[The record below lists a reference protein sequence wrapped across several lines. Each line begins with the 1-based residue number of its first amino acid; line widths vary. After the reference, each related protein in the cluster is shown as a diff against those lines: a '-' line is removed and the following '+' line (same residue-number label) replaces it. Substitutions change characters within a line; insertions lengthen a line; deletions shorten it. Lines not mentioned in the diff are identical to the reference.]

1 MENRVL
7 KTEKR
12 RDVLVIGAGPSGLRL
27 AGRLAAQGLDVL
39 VLEKKSGIGRN
50 VVCTGIVGKEV
61 FGDFGLDTGSIIQ
74 EVREARLVSP
84 FGTVVT
90 YQHARPFA
98 CVVDREKFDAG
109 IAASAVS
116 AGAVLSLESRADE
129 IAVVP
134 GGVRVT
140 VRTNGHGTVRHSA
153 AMAVI
158 ASGVECGLQKKAGLS
173 YPRHFLRGAQAEVPL
188 SGRDP
193 TTIFFGRDV
202 APGAF
207 AWSVPAGDKARVG
220 LLTKDDPKAY
230 LRKLLAANFPPAS
243 VDHGQTRIR
252 TKVVAQGLLARTTG
266 ERILSVGE
274 AAGQIK
280 TTTGGG
286 ISYGLLCADLAAEAI
301 RECFDKS
308 SFGAATLAGYEARW
322 RSAIQKEIL
331 VGHYTRRMCSRL
343 SDGQVE
349 SLFHLAKTD
358 GIIPIIRETAD
369 FDWHSGMI
377 LALLRRLSFMR
388 FFRSMKNTLGDG
400 SLS

>member
-1 MENRVL
+1 MEKRVV

-27 AGRLAAQGLDVL
+27 AGGLAAHGLDVL
-39 VLEKKSGIGRN
+39 ILEKKSGVGRN

-61 FGDFGLDTGSIIQ
+61 FDNFGLDTGSVIQ

-84 FGTVVT
+84 FGTVVAYRHT
-90 YQHARPFA
+90 RPFA

-109 IAASAVS
+109 IAASAVR
-116 AGAVLSLESRADE
+116 AGAVLSLESRADD
-129 IAVVP
+129 IAVEP

-140 VRTNGHGTVRHSA
+140 VRANSQETVRYSA
-153 AMAVI
+153 AVAVI
-158 ASGVECGLQKKAGLS
+158 ASGVDYGLQKKAGLS
-173 YPRHFLRGAQAEVPL
+173 YPRNFLRGAQAEVPL
-188 SGRDP
+188 AGGDP
-193 TTIFFGRDV
+193 TTIFVGRNV

-220 LLTKDDPKAY
+220 LLTKSDPRAF
-230 LRKLLAANFPPAS
+230 LRKFLSANFPPQAG
-243 VDHGQTRIR
+243 DAGIR
-252 TKVVAQGLLARTTG
+252 TKAVAQGLLARTTG
-266 ERILSVGE
+266 DRILSVGE

-286 ISYGLLCADLAAEAI
+286 ISYGLLCADLAADAI

-308 SFGAATLAGYEARW
+308 SFGAAALAGYEARW
-322 RSAIQKEIL
+322 RKALQREIL

-349 SLFHLAKTD
+349 GLFHLAQTD

-377 LALLRRLSFMR
+377 FALLRRLSFMK
-388 FFRSMKNTLGDG
+388 FFRTMKDTLGDETH
-400 SLS
+400 S